1 MNRFTELE
9 HCGDQ
14 LKGILD
20 ELDMKTDHIEQLK
33 AELEYCT
40 DDLREVNREA
50 HNMRDDY
57 SEKLKAVKNLE
68 AELNTL
74 VTEEMDADMSEEEV
88 LEAIRQNMDVTDDE
102 AEELVKILGF

>member
-1 MNRFTELE
+1 
-9 HCGDQ
+9 
-14 LKGILD
+14 
-20 ELDMKTDHIEQLK
+20 MKTDHIEQLK